1 MTSTT
6 TPRRTTCTLAVALTT
21 ALLATAACTR
31 TEGATPAPSPAT
43 SGTTSESTTA
53 PSVTPSPTTTT
64 PTTTT
69 APVPNNGIRTR
80 APSEVSAALLDT
92 SSFIAGIHVVPT
104 PTGVTATSSNP
115 KCAAFVAGAGGK
127 SGAPGVTGYAIIAF
141 QDDIDPFP
149 FLIEEITTVGSSGR
163 VADVLAALD
172 GATPGCSKVTMKV
185 PGAGSGSMNVSRV
198 TPPGHGDHPTA
209 VRVVGASGPLRG
221 LYVTLVA
228 TGVDDAVVQLTFVQA
243 LESDIEGMTAG
254 AVERVRKAFTYAKP
268 S

>member
-1 MTSTT
+1 MTATT
-6 TPRRTTCTLAVALTT
+6 TPRRTTWTLAVALT
-21 ALLATAACTR
+21 AVLATAACTR
-31 TEGATPAPSPAT
+31 SDGATPAPPPAT
-43 SGTTSESTTA
+43 SATASESATA
-53 PSVTPSPTTTT
+53 PSPSPSTTTT
-64 PTTTT
+64 A
-69 APVPNNGIRTR
+69 APVPNNGTRTR

-92 SSFIAGIHVVPT
+92 GSFIAGIHVVPA
-104 PTGVTATSSNP
+104 PTGVTATSSNA

-243 LESDIEGMTAG
+243 SESEIEGITAD